1 MRTRGRV
8 RQIAVSCTPFVRF
21 RYRLFEHPP
30 LVLPY
35 AAAVKHQALP
45 TNHAVTQPVCQPSVM
60 SVAEMPRVGRP
71 GRASLESGRRA
82 LTELLGADRV
92 GLGADVLAQHGH
104 DESFH
109 PEAQPDVVVWPRSIE
124 EAAAIVRIA
133 LEHRLPLVPFGA
145 GTSLEGHVAAL
156 AGGISVDMR
165 EMDAIGRPS
174 LDNLDVAVQA
184 GATRRALDARL
195 RPEGVFFAVDP
206 GADAT
211 IGGMAATGASGTQ
224 TVRYGTMREN
234 VLALTIVNGR
244 GEVVRTR
251 SRARKS
257 SAGYDLTHL
266 MIGSEGTLG
275 LICEATLRLHAIPPA
290 VAAGACTFPSV
301 GAAVQCAVAV
311 GQYAIPVAR
320 IELAD
325 ELQIEAIN
333 RHDQTS
339 FQVAP
344 TLFLEFHGMSEADVA
359 AQAQETAGI
368 AAEFG
373 GSDFDWASDERE
385 RRRIWHARHRAYDA
399 ARALRPGCAGLTT
412 DVCVPISALADSVT
426 AAQADIAEHG
436 LTAPIVGHVGDGN
449 FHVCVLVDPQDPEA
463 IARAEA
469 FHGRLVERALAH
481 GGTCTGEH
489 GVGYGKARFLAAEHG
504 AAAVEMMRAIKQAL
518 DPQGIFNPGK
528 VIG

>member
-1 MRTRGRV
+1 V
-8 RQIAVSCTPFVRF
+8 EA
-21 RYRLFEHPP
+21 
-30 LVLPY
+30 
-35 AAAVKHQALP
+35 
-45 TNHAVTQPVCQPSVM
+45 
-60 SVAEMPRVGRP
+60 
-71 GRASLESGRRA
+71 GRRA
-82 LTELLGADRV
+82 LEELLGADRV
-92 GLGADVLAQHGH
+92 GTGADVLAQHGH

-109 PEAQPDVVVWPRSIE
+109 PEARPDMVVWPRSIE
-124 EAAAIVRIA
+124 EATAIVRIA

-156 AGGISVDMR
+156 AGGISVDVR

-174 LDNLDVAVQA
+174 LDDLDVVVQA

-195 RPEGVFFAVDP
+195 RSEGVFFAVDP

-211 IGGMAATGASGTQ
+211 IGGMVGTGASGTM
-224 TVRYGTMREN
+224 TVRYGAMREN

-244 GEVVRTR
+244 GEVVRTH

-257 SAGYDLTHL
+257 SAGYDLTRL

-275 LICEATLRLHAIPPA
+275 LICEATLRIHPVPPA
-290 VAAGACTFPSV
+290 IAAAVCTFPTV

-333 RHDQTS
+333 RHDETS

-359 AQAQETAGI
+359 AQAQETASV

-373 GSDFDWASDERE
+373 GSGFASASEERE
-385 RRRIWHARHRAYDA
+385 RRRLWHARHRAYDA
-399 ARALRPGCAGLTT
+399 ARALRPGRAGLTT
-412 DVCVPISALADSVT
+412 DVCVPISALGDCVT
-426 AAQADIAEHG
+426 AAQADIAEHH

-449 FHVCVLVDPQDPEA
+449 FHVCVLVDPNDA
-463 IARAEA
+463 DDIARAED
-469 FHGRLVERALAH
+469 FHGRLVERALSH

-489 GVGYGKARFLAAEHG
+489 GVGYGKTRFLAAEHG
-504 AAAVEMMRAIKQAL
+504 PAGVEMMRAIKHAL
-518 DPQGIFNPGK
+518 DPHGIFNPGK

>member
-1 MRTRGRV
+1 
-8 RQIAVSCTPFVRF
+8 
-21 RYRLFEHPP
+21 
-30 LVLPY
+30 
-35 AAAVKHQALP
+35 
-45 TNHAVTQPVCQPSVM
+45 M
-60 SVAEMPRVGRP
+60 SVAEAPKPARP
-71 GRASLESGRRA
+71 EAASVDAGRRA
-82 LTELLGADRV
+82 LGDLLGLDRV
-92 GLGADVLAQHGH
+92 GTGDDVLAQHGH

-109 PEAQPDVVVWPRSIE
+109 PEARPDVVVWPRSID
-124 EAAAIVRIA
+124 EAAAVVRIA
-133 LEHRLPLVPFGA
+133 IEHRLPLVPFGA

-156 AGGISVDMR
+156 AGGISVDMG
-165 EMDAIGRPS
+165 EMNAISRPS
-174 LDNLDVAVQA
+174 VEDLDVVVQA

-211 IGGMAATGASGTQ
+211 VGGMVATGASGTQ

-234 VLALTIVNGR
+234 VLSLTIVNGL
-244 GEVVRTR
+244 GEVVRTH

-275 LICEATLRLHAIPPA
+275 LICEATLRVHPVPPA
-290 VAAGACTFPSV
+290 TAAASCTFPSV
-301 GAAVQCAVAV
+301 ADAVQCAVGI

-333 RHDQTS
+333 RHDDTS

-344 TLFLEFHGMSEADVA
+344 TLLLEFHGMSEDDVA
-359 AQAQETAGI
+359 AQAQEAASI

-373 GSDFDWASDERE
+373 GSDFVWASDERE
-385 RRRIWHARHRAYDA
+385 RRRIWHVRHRAYDA
-399 ARALRPGCAGLTT
+399 ARALRPGSAGFTT
-412 DVCVPISALADSVT
+412 DVCVPISALADCVV
-426 AAQADIAEHG
+426 AAQADIAEHH

-449 FHVCVLVDPQDPEA
+449 FHVCVLVDPDDPED
-463 IARAEA
+463 IKRAEA
-469 FHGRLVERALAH
+469 FHGRLVERSLSH

-489 GVGYGKARFLAAEHG
+489 GVGYGKSRFLAAEHG
-504 AAAVEMMRAIKQAL
+504 AAGVEMMRAIKRAL
-518 DPQGIFNPGK
+518 DPHGIFNPGK